1 MNASY
6 SWLKA
11 YVPDLSCSDQELFD
25 ALTLTGTKGE
35 TWHRLDKNLEKIVV
49 GQVKEIKQHPDADKL
64 VICQVDI
71 GTETIQ
77 IVTGAQ
83 NLFEGAV
90 VPVVLSGGK
99 VAGGH
104 DGGPLPENGIPIK
117 AGKLRGIESNGMMCS
132 IEELGCDKDLYPE
145 SNPEGI
151 HIFSEQDG
159 LPAIGSDGV
168 EALGLRDTLFEF
180 EITSNRVDCYSILGI
195 AREAAA
201 TFKLPFVKPKPQ
213 LHETDER
220 AEDYISVRVEDK
232 DLCTCYCA
240 RVCTDIKIGPSPK
253 WMRDRLRSC
262 GIRPI
267 NNLVDITNYVMLE
280 YGQPMHAFDLD
291 TVAGHQIIVR
301 RAKDGDRFVTLDGE
315 ERTLDHDVLMICDAE
330 KEIGIA
336 GIMGG
341 ENSMITDQ
349 VKTVL
354 FEAATFNGPNIRKS
368 AKRIGLRTDASG
380 LFEKGLDRYNAE
392 QAINRAC
399 ALVEELGCGRVTRG
413 IVQEIAD
420 RTDNWEDLPDIP
432 FNPDEINALLGTTIS
447 REEMIDILKREEI
460 IVNDFGEV
468 IAPSFRQDLNEMCD
482 ITEEIARFYGYD
494 KIPVTLPKNSA
505 TTGGLSWRFRVEETL
520 RERACYAGFSQAFC
534 YSFESPRVFDMLRL
548 PADAKEREAIR
559 IANPLGEDFSIMRTI
574 PLNGILTSLSTNFNR
589 RNKDVHLFEMG
600 NIYLAKSLPL
610 TTESP
615 YEQMQLTLG
624 FYSQSGDE
632 DFYTMKGVVEALLAS
647 VSLLKCSEIAPFPE
661 EEKKPFLHPG
671 RQAVVKFT
679 DWKDHRAIGY
689 LGELHPAVAETYGIR
704 ARTYVAVLDCDD
716 LQYRASFNH
725 HYEGIA
731 KFPAVTRDISMLV
744 PKEVPAG
751 DIEKMIRQ
759 RGGKTLES
767 LQLFDLYE
775 GEQISEGF
783 KSMAYSLV
791 FRNKE
796 KTLSDEEVQGTMKKI
811 LNGLS
816 GMKIELRS

>member
-11 YVPDLSCSDQELFD
+11 YVPDLTCGDQGLFD
-25 ALTLTGTKGE
+25 ALTLSGTKGE

-132 IEELGCDKDLYPE
+132 IEELGCDKNLFPE

-151 HIFSEQDG
+151 HIFREEDG

-168 EALGLRDTLFEF
+168 EAMGLRDSLFEF

-201 TFKLPFVKPKPQ
+201 TFRLPFHKPVVEI
-213 LHETDER
+213 HETEQKASDF
-220 AEDYISVRVEDK
+220 IKVRVEDK
-232 DLCTCYCA
+232 ELCTRYCA
-240 RVCTDIKIGPSPK
+240 RVCTDITIKESPK
-253 WMRDRLRSC
+253 WLRDRLRSC

-291 TVAGHQIIVR
+291 TVAGGQIIVR
-301 RAKDGDRFVTLDGE
+301 RAKDGDKFVTLDGE
-315 ERTLDHDVLMICDAE
+315 ERTLDHDVIMICDAE
-330 KEIGIA
+330 KEIGIG

-341 ENSMITDQ
+341 ENSMITEN

-380 LFEKGLDRYNAE
+380 FFEKGLDPANAE
-392 QAINRAC
+392 AAINRAC
-399 ALVEELGCGRVTRG
+399 ALVEELGCGKVTQG
-413 IVQEIAD
+413 IVEDSLPLKPEKRIPLEVD
-420 RTDNWEDLPDIP
+420 R
-432 FNPDEINALLGTTIS
+432 INALNGTSIS
-447 REEMIDILKREEI
+447 REEMIEILNREEVPVEGDT
-460 IVNDFGEV
+460 IVV
-468 IAPSFRQDLNEMCD
+468 PSFRQDLNEMCD
-482 ITEEIARFYGYD
+482 IAEEIARFYGYD

-505 TTGGLSWRFRVEETL
+505 TTGGLSWKLTVEETL
-520 RERACYAGFSQAFC
+520 RETARYAGFSQAYS
-534 YSFESPRVFDMLRL
+534 YSFESPKVFDLL
-548 PADAKEREAIR
+548 KLSADAPERQAIR

-574 PLNGILTSLSTNFNR
+574 SLNGMLTSLATNYNR
-589 RNKDVHLFEMG
+589 RNKDVRLFELG

-610 TTESP
+610 TELP
-615 YEQMQLTLG
+615 DERMQLTLG
-624 FYSQSGDE
+624 FYGEGD
-632 DFYTMKGVVEALLAS
+632 FFTMKGVVEELLDS
-647 VSLLKCSEIAPFPE
+647 VSLLARAEILPFAE
-661 EEKKPFLHPG
+661 AERKPFLHPG
-671 RQAVVKFT
+671 RQACLSLVQGKESVT
-679 DWKDHRAIGY
+679 AGY
-689 LGELHPAVAETYGIR
+689 LGELHPAVAANYGLKGR
-704 ARTYVAVLDCDD
+704 VYVAVLD
-716 LQYRASFNH
+716 LPVIVERASFTH
-725 HYEGIA
+725 RYQGIA
-731 KFPAVTRDISMLV
+731 RFPAVTRDLSMVV
-744 PKEVPAG
+744 PKEIPAG
-751 DIEKMIRQ
+751 EIEKMIRQ

-767 LQLFDLYE
+767 VHLFDLYE
-775 GEQISEGF
+775 GEQIGEGF
-783 KSMAYSLV
+783 KSMAYSLS

-796 KTLSDEEVQGTMKKI
+796 KTLSDDEVQGTMKKI

-816 GMKIELRS
+816 SMKIELRS

>member
-11 YVPDLSCSDQELFD
+11 YVPDLTCGDQELFD
-25 ALTLTGTKGE
+25 ALTLSGTKGE

-132 IEELGCDKDLYPE
+132 IEELGCDKNLFPE

-151 HIFSEQDG
+151 HIFREEDG

-168 EALGLRDTLFEF
+168 EAMGLRDSLFEF

-201 TFKLPFVKPKPQ
+201 TFRLPFHKPVVEI
-213 LHETDER
+213 HETEQKASDF
-220 AEDYISVRVEDK
+220 IKVRVEDK
-232 DLCTCYCA
+232 ELCTRYCA
-240 RVCTDIKIGPSPK
+240 RVCTDITIKESPK
-253 WMRDRLRSC
+253 WLRDRLRSC

-291 TVAGHQIIVR
+291 TVAGGQIIVR
-301 RAKDGDRFVTLDGE
+301 RAKDGDKFVTLDGE
-315 ERTLDHDVLMICDAE
+315 ERTLDHDVIMICDAE
-330 KEIGIA
+330 KEIGIG

-341 ENSMITDQ
+341 ENSMITEN

-380 LFEKGLDRYNAE
+380 FFEKGLDPANAE
-392 QAINRAC
+392 AAINRAC
-399 ALVEELGCGRVTRG
+399 ALVEELGCGKVTQG
-413 IVQEIAD
+413 IVEDSLPLKPEKRIPLEVD
-420 RTDNWEDLPDIP
+420 R
-432 FNPDEINALLGTTIS
+432 INALNGTSIS
-447 REEMIDILKREEI
+447 REEMIEILNREEVPVEGDT
-460 IVNDFGEV
+460 IVV
-468 IAPSFRQDLNEMCD
+468 PSFRQDLNEMCD
-482 ITEEIARFYGYD
+482 IAEEIARFYGYD

-505 TTGGLSWRFRVEETL
+505 TTGGLSWKLTVEETL
-520 RERACYAGFSQAFC
+520 RETARYAGFSQAYC
-534 YSFESPRVFDMLRL
+534 YSFESPKVFDLL
-548 PADAKEREAIR
+548 KLSADAPERQAIR

-574 PLNGILTSLSTNFNR
+574 SLNGMLTSLATNYNR
-589 RNKDVHLFEMG
+589 RNKDVRLFELG

-610 TTESP
+610 TELP
-615 YEQMQLTLG
+615 DERMQLTLG
-624 FYSQSGDE
+624 FYGEGD
-632 DFYTMKGVVEALLAS
+632 FFTMKGVVEGLLDS
-647 VSLLKCSEIAPFPE
+647 VSLLASAEILPFVE
-661 EEKKPFLHPG
+661 AERKPFLHPG
-671 RQAVVKFT
+671 RQACLSLVQGKESVT
-679 DWKDHRAIGY
+679 AGY
-689 LGELHPAVAETYGIR
+689 LGELHPAVAANYGLKGR
-704 ARTYVAVLDCDD
+704 VYVAVLD
-716 LQYRASFNH
+716 LPVIVERASFTH
-725 HYEGIA
+725 RYQGIA
-731 KFPAVTRDISMLV
+731 RFPAVTRDLSMVV
-744 PKEVPAG
+744 PKEIPAG
-751 DIEKMIRQ
+751 EIEKMIRQ

-767 LQLFDLYE
+767 VHLFDLYE
-775 GEQISEGF
+775 GEQIGEGF
-783 KSMAYSLV
+783 KSMAYSLS

-796 KTLSDEEVQGTMKKI
+796 KTLSDDEVQGTMKKI

-816 GMKIELRS
+816 SMKIELRS